1 MSAREFFELVASA
14 LRDRDRAAAIL
25 AEEESRAGCTSPSSG
40 RRAPGAGD
48 PTFRAVERLAAQRAR
63 CGELSRRAE
72 GLLARAE
79 ALLALLPDPELEA
92 AVRLRYL
99 HGRAPESVAAYV
111 GCSRRKVFYL
121 LKRAFSWLDANAG
134 GL

>member
-48 PTFRAVERLAAQRAR
+48 PTFRAFEHLAAQRAR
-63 CGELSRRAE
+63 CEELSGRAG

-79 ALLALLPDPELEA
+79 VPDPELEA

-99 HGRAPESVAAYV
+99 HGRAPESVAACLC
-111 GCSRRKVFYL
+111 CSRRRVFYL